1 MEELYAYR
9 RQMMAQARAQ
19 VQRLAGGVEK
29 IDPESMHTPLEEGG
43 WSAHQVLVHM
53 RDVEQQAF
61 WPRVEDMLQHD
72 QPELQYFDEGAWMQE
87 HYDEQEDVQAI
98 LDGFQEARMKM
109 LAAVEAAGSRGME
122 PRRSSPDPG
131 AAHGTVVVRVRAES
145 YRGPPGPDV
154 DRLNGPGSGCQGRGR
169 RSVMDYSAIVP
180 EVQGKVGLIRINRP
194 KAMNALDRTV
204 MTELTGALQAFDEDE
219 AIGAI
224 VITGDDRAFA
234 AGADIKE
241 MAGAGAVD
249 MLITEPIEL
258 WDRVSGIHKPVI
270 AAVSGWCLGGGCE
283 LAMSCDMIV
292 ASETA
297 VFGQPEINL
306 GVIPGAGGT
315 QRLTRAVGKATA
327 MEMVLNDRRLD
338 AHEALQLGL
347 VNRVVP
353 RERYL
358 QEALGLAAE
367 IADRAPLAVR
377 IGKEMVNQ
385 AFETV
390 LAEGIADERRSFY
403 FLFSSLDQKEGMQA
417 FLEKRKAGWKGR

>member
-1 MEELYAYR
+1 
-9 RQMMAQARAQ
+9 
-19 VQRLAGGVEK
+19 
-29 IDPESMHTPLEEGG
+29 
-43 WSAHQVLVHM
+43 
-53 RDVEQQAF
+53 
-61 WPRVEDMLQHD
+61 
-72 QPELQYFDEGAWMQE
+72 
-87 HYDEQEDVQAI
+87 
-98 LDGFQEARMKM
+98 
-109 LAAVEAAGSRGME
+109 
-122 PRRSSPDPG
+122 
-131 AAHGTVVVRVRAES
+131 
-145 YRGPPGPDV
+145 
-154 DRLNGPGSGCQGRGR
+154 
-169 RSVMDYSAIVP
+169 
-180 EVQGKVGLIRINRP
+180 
-194 KAMNALDRTV
+194 
-204 MTELTGALQAFDEDE
+204 MTELTDALQAFDESE
-219 AIGAI
+219 SIGAI

-241 MAGAGAVD
+241 MAGAGAVE
-249 MLITEPIEL
+249 MLLTEPIEL
-258 WDRVSGIHKPVI
+258 WDRVSAIHKPIV

-283 LAMSCDMIV
+283 LAMACDMIV

-338 AHEALQLGL
+338 AQEALRLRL

-358 QEALGLAAE
+358 EEALALAAE

-385 AFETV
+385 AFETT

-403 FLFSSLDQKEGMQA
+403 FLFSSQDQEEGMQA
-417 FLEKRKAGWKGR
+417 FLEKRKAGWKGA